1 MKIKSVALLSF
12 ILFIGQ
18 SCRHKEV
25 VAETKF
31 CLTPT
36 MEKSTTIDT
45 VRSGEVEDELK
56 LTGKITYDEEKVIKI
71 FPQVSGV
78 VSNVKVGIGEQV
90 KEGQILATIK
100 SSEMAGFENDLNNAQ
115 SNYEIS
121 QKNLNAVEDMYKGGL
136 SSEKEYLIA
145 KNDLKKAE
153 SELNKVKNIESVYGG
168 SKTSEYKILAPIS
181 GFIIEKNI
189 NPNLQIRP
197 DFSESLFV
205 ISDLKNVWVMANVFE
220 SDIPKVRKGY
230 NALIKTLSYPDKI
243 IDGKVDIV
251 YNILD
256 PVSKVMKIRIKLE
269 NNDYELKPEM
279 FAYVTIKYSEN
290 VNKLIVPSNSVIFD
304 NSKNYVL
311 IYKDKCNIEPREIG
325 IYKSVNE
332 KTYIESGLKKG
343 EKIVINNALLIYDQ
357 LTE

>member
-1 MKIKSVALLSF
+1 MKFKVITLLSLVF
-12 ILFIGQ
+12 MFGQ

-25 VAETKF
+25 AVETKF

-45 VRSGEVEDELK
+45 VRNGEVEDELK

-71 FPQVSGV
+71 FPQVSGIV
-78 VSNVKVGIGEQV
+78 KEVKVSIGEQV
-90 KEGQILATIK
+90 KKGQVLAIIK

-115 SNYEIS
+115 SNFEVS

-136 SSEKEYLIA
+136 SSEKDYIIA
-145 KNDLKKAE
+145 KNELKKAE
-153 SELNKVKNIESVYGG
+153 SELNKVKNISSVFGG
-168 SKTSEYKILAPIS
+168 SNTSEYYILAPIS
-181 GFIIEKNI
+181 GVIIEKHI
-189 NPNLQIRP
+189 NPNLQIRT
-197 DFSESLFV
+197 DFNDDLFV
-205 ISDLKNVWVMANVFE
+205 ISDLKNIWVMANVFE
-220 SDIPKVRKGY
+220 SDIPKVKKGY
-230 NALIKTLSYPDKI
+230 NAMIKTLSYPDKI
-243 IDGKVDIV
+243 INGKVDIV
-251 YNILD
+251 YSVLD

-290 VNKLIVPSNSVIFD
+290 VNKLIVPSNSVVFD

-311 IYKDKCNIEPREIG
+311 IYKDKCNIEPREIR

-332 KTYIESGLKKG
+332 ITYIESGLTTG